1 MPYNSPMKK
10 KGSSCMQ
17 MKDYKGKPSGLMMEG
32 SAAYMEETKKVKE
45 AKAKKLDKN
54 QEIKEKKDLLTE
66 MPIDNRGVGK
76 MSPYKLTEKE
86 KPTEELEGVT
96 VTGDASKVGAYG
108 KELDTIFSSIQGT
121 LDKGGY
127 SSSRAQKEAGL
138 GYGTSASKEFGRLK
152 EMREKEGVIPT
163 LKYIKRRSRN

>member
-1 MPYNSPMKK
+1 MKK

-32 SAAYMEETKKVKE
+32 SAAYMESKDQEKKNLMKDMPIDD
-45 AKAKKLDKN
+45 KASDIKQAPK
-54 QEIKEKKDLLTE
+54 QEIKEIKSKATAYK
-66 MPIDNRGVGK
+66 PTDNRGVGK

-121 LDKGGY
+121 LDKAEE
-127 SSSRAQKEAGL
+127 SP
-138 GYGTSASKEFGRLK
+138 
-152 EMREKEGVIPT
+152 IPT
-163 LKYIKRRSRN
+163 RPELSIVIFVDAPVLNCIASVECV

>member
-32 SAAYMEETKKVKE
+32 SAAYMESK
-45 AKAKKLDKN
+45 D
-54 QEIKEKKDLLTE
+54 QEKKNLMKD
-66 MPIDNRGVGK
+66 MPVDGK
-76 MSPYKLTEKE
+76 ASALEMSPYKLTEKD

-108 KELDTIFSSIQGT
+108 KELDAIFSSIQGT

-138 GYGTSASKEFGRLK
+138 GYGTSASKEFGRLQK
-152 EMREKEGVIPT
+152 MRQEEGVIPT
-163 LKYIKRRSRN
+163 LRYIKRRSRG

>member
-1 MPYNSPMKK
+1 MPYSKSPMKK
-10 KGSSCMQ
+10 SSCIKMY
-17 MKDYKGKPSGLMMEG
+17 DGKGKPSGLMMEG
-32 SAAYMEETKKVKE
+32 SVAYMESVDQKKKNLMKDMPVDS
-45 AKAKKLDKN
+45 KASAM
-54 QEIKEKKDLLTE
+54 E
-66 MPIDNRGVGK
+66 

-86 KPTEELEGVT
+86 KETPTEELEGVT

-138 GYGTSASKEFGRLK
+138 GYGTSASKEFSRLQQ
-152 EMREKEGVIPT
+152 MREKEGVIPT
-163 LKYIKRRSRN
+163 LKYIKRRSRG

>member
-32 SAAYMEETKKVKE
+32 SAAYMESK
-45 AKAKKLDKN
+45 D
-54 QEIKEKKDLLTE
+54 QEKKNLMKD
-66 MPIDNRGVGK
+66 MPVDDK
-76 MSPYKLTEKE
+76 SSAMEMSPYKLTEKE
-86 KPTEELEGVT
+86 TPTEELKEVT

-138 GYGTSASKEFGRLK
+138 GYGTSASKEFGRLQ

-163 LKYIKRRSRN
+163 LRYIKRRSRN